1 MSFETICIRCGKT
14 RILLKTWT
22 ERNNNKGPISRLEL
36 YVCPDKECQKI
47 VDEKFEALRR
57 KKAEIAERKLLNFEE
72 ARRKK
77 AELDLAKAAS
87 IKQK

>member
-14 RILLKTWT
+14 RIFLKSWT
-22 ERNNNKGPISRLEL
+22 EKNNNRGPISRLEL
-36 YVCPDKECQKI
+36 YVCPDKDCQKI

-57 KKAEIAERKLLNFEE
+57 KKAEIAERKLINFEE

-77 AELDLAKAAS
+77 AELDLAKAANF
-87 IKQK
+87 KQK